1 MFQTDHYTCPHCG
14 LVFRAVAGDV
24 FRHDDVRA
32 CPHCLARVRIDLPRP
47 PLPLDTAPYG
57 PSLAE
62 RVANYLE
69 AGGEIPGRHPYFD
82 GVCLARVD
90 GAFLY
95 GYPGDFY
102 PAFSTGDPTII
113 RRFVDRVGLIAW
125 LAVQSDDSL
134 NRGEETG
141 LRPGERGIT
150 RRTLEAAVGPDPAS
164 QGAVPESVE

>member
-1 MFQTDHYTCPHCG
+1 
-14 LVFRAVAGDV
+14 
-24 FRHDDVRA
+24 
-32 CPHCLARVRIDLPRP
+32 
-47 PLPLDTAPYG
+47 
-57 PSLAE
+57 LAE
-62 RVANYLE
+62 RVAEYLE
-69 AGGEIPGRHPYFD
+69 AGREIPGRHPYFD

-90 GAFLY
+90 GSFLY

-113 RRFVDRVGLIAW
+113 RRFVDRVGLIEW

-134 NRGEETG
+134 NRGEETA
-141 LRPGERGIT
+141 LRPGEMGIT

>member
-1 MFQTDHYTCPHCG
+1 M
-14 LVFRAVAGDV
+14 
-24 FRHDDVRA
+24 
-32 CPHCLARVRIDLPRP
+32 RVRIDLPRP
-47 PLPLDTAPYG
+47 PLPLDTVPYG

-62 RVANYLE
+62 WVADYLE

-95 GYPGDFY
+95 GYADESV
-102 PAFSTGDPTII
+102 PAFSPGDSSII
-113 RRFVDRVGLIAW
+113 RRFEDRDGFIAW

-141 LRPGERGIT
+141 LRPGDMGIT
-150 RRTLEAAVGPDPAS
+150 RRTLDAAVGRD
-164 QGAVPESVE
+164 VSVRNNHSCRVW